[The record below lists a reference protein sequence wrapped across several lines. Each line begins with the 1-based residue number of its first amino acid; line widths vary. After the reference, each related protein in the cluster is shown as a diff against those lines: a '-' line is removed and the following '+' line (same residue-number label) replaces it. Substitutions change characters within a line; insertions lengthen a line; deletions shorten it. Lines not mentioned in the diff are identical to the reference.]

1 MCGGVAL
8 TRCFV
13 RTWTPFA
20 LVVVG
25 VGVAAGLAGVLTSL
39 VLRTVQ
45 TLAYGDGS
53 GTAFT
58 HLAPG
63 DPVLRILLLAGVG
76 LVLGVGWWMLHRTGR
91 SPVSI
96 SAAVGG
102 ARMHTLPMV
111 AHVLLQLVSV
121 GVGGSIGREV
131 APREL
136 AALAATWADKL
147 LPSLTARRRRLL
159 VAAGAGA
166 GLAAAYRVPVAG
178 TLFAVEIL
186 LAEFSLGAILIA
198 ATVSGIAALVSWL
211 LVTDGPIYPLPP
223 VSFSPSLLVWA
234 LAAGVVIGFA
244 ASGFSRLTNLAATHR
259 QHGRLLP
266 ICLAVTFASL
276 GAVSLAFPQTL
287 GNGQSL
293 AAFAFSAHVGII
305 TALTLGALK
314 TIATVAMIGSG
325 AYGGTLT
332 PSLSL
337 GAVVGL
343 ITGTLWVSFWPGS
356 SPTAFALCGAAAF
369 LAGSMAAPLTALA
382 LTMELTG
389 TVSWVLVPMI
399 AAIALSTLVR
409 WLLDSRAKRQRASLA
424 RLERSE
430 PPAEA
435 SVQK

>member
-1 MCGGVAL
+1 MAL